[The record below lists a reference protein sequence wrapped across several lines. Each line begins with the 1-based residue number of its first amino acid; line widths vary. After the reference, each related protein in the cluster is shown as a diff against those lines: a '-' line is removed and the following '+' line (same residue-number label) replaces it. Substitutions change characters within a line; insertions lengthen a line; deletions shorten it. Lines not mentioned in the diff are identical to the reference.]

1 MFRKVCVFLIRAFLN
16 VYFKINVVNVDRFE
30 KLKSGCVITPNHI
43 AMWETLIVP
52 SNSKRV
58 MYMMAKEELFKN
70 KFVNWL
76 LIHLKAFPIGRGKSD
91 IGAIKKSIDTILL
104 ICGIVTVFLLLASII
119 TNTFNFNSY
128 NSMIIKGILEITI
141 GIEALGKFGIP
152 MIYKAVIA
160 SCFLAFGG
168 FSVHMQVMSQLADTK
183 IQYRYFFLGRIY
195 QVIISGIITYVI
207 CLIAKI

>member
-91 IGAIKKSIDTILL
+91 IGAIKKSVDILKKGNA
-104 ICGIVTVFLLLASII
+104 ICMFPQGTRAKSADKLKFKTGAAMIAHTAKVPVVPVGIYAEDNYKFRSRVTVVYGEPIYFYDYYDKKLSKEELNKLTA
-119 TNTFNFNSY
+119 
-128 NSMIIKGILEITI
+128 ILE
-141 GIEALGKFGIP
+141 EAVSKEIN
-152 MIYKAVIA
+152 
-160 SCFLAFGG
+160 
-168 FSVHMQVMSQLADTK
+168 
-183 IQYRYFFLGRIY
+183 R
-195 QVIISGIITYVI
+195 
-207 CLIAKI
+207 AKER